1 MTVVFLVL
9 GGALLAAG
17 FVGCVLPVIPGP
29 PLAFGA
35 LLLLGIASSWATPA
49 VPALVAMGVGAV
61 LVTALDYLLPPAV
74 ARRVGGTRAGM
85 VGAVVGM
92 ILGTLLLPPFGAI
105 GGAFVGAVV
114 GEIIGLRLRSD
125 RSRDF
130 VDPDDRDTPDE
141 GGRPLRAG
149 MGVFAGTLLGV
160 ALKLAYTS
168 VAAVIFVAGAV
179 GAIGTG
185 A

>member
-1 MTVVFLVL
+1 MTVVLLVL
-9 GGALLAAG
+9 GGLLLLAA
-17 FVGCVLPVIPGP
+17 FVGCVLPIVPGP

-35 LLLLGIASSWATPA
+35 LVVLGLASGWATPA
-49 VPALVAMGVGAV
+49 AAALIAMGVGAA

-92 ILGTLLLPPFGAI
+92 IVGTVLLPPFGAI
-105 GGAFVGAVV
+105 GGAFLGAVA
-114 GEIIGLRLRSD
+114 GEIIGGRLRPD

-130 VDPDDRDTPDE
+130 KDPDDPDTANE
-141 GGRPLRAG
+141 GTNPLQAG

-168 VAAVIFVAGAV
+168 VAAVIFV
-179 GAIGTG
+179 TG
-185 A
+185 AAGVAG